1 MQNSGEEQ
9 SFVGQ
14 HNVSSTSVTEGRSVL
29 EEELSWA
36 RLERQKVLAL
46 SAEADEAI
54 WNLAALA
61 RRAVQERDEA
71 MNQARIL
78 FADLQARNA
87 QTMTMLPGTSRS
99 RVSSRP
105 VAFPAAGYS
114 HSQALAPA
122 AAFRPLGNAAMRGQY
137 ARTGAG
143 YSVASA
149 SSFRHVNV
157 ASSLDAFTVQPS
169 LHGFASSSQDHFD
182 PDMFLVDVAE
192 SQQDAV
198 PDNAGSSHSQGR
210 SSGAY
215 GQIPEQMQKPLQ
227 WKGKSAQAAV
237 LRGAAG
243 HGHAP

>member
-9 SFVGQ
+9 RFVGQ

-61 RRAVQERDEA
+61 RRAMQERDEA

-78 FADLQARNA
+78 LADLHARNA
-87 QTMTMLPGTSRS
+87 QMMTMLPGTSRS
-99 RVSSRP
+99 RIARP
-105 VAFPAAGYS
+105 DAFAAT
-114 HSQALAPA
+114 
-122 AAFRPLGNAAMRGQY
+122 AFRPLGNAAMQGQY
-137 ARTGAG
+137 ARTEAAG

-149 SSFRHVNV
+149 SGFRHVNV

-198 PDNAGSSHSQGR
+198 PDSAGSSHSQGR